1 MIQNNFNLNFI
12 PSFFWKKKL
21 PLAKKKCLNPPP
33 CIVNVNWQ
41 YLFFFAI
48 CNFFFQ
54 IPYLHV
60 CTCYNIIIYSL
71 SNKNNFLLKVLL
83 CLQLILVCLTWRL
96 AILKINTCIYMGIK
110 WILGLRYTIDSL
122 FSLQPW
128 HKKVLSENSL

>member
-12 PSFFWKKKL
+12 PSFFWKKKNYHL
-21 PLAKKKCLNPPP
+21 QKKCLNPPP

-41 YLFFFAI
+41 YLIFFAI

-71 SNKNNFLLKVLL
+71 SNKNNFLLEILL
-83 CLQLILVCLTWRL
+83 CLQLIFVCLTWRL

-110 WILGLRYTIDSL
+110 WILGLRYTIDNL